1 MARNRRDEE
10 YLEETEPVGVV
21 VLNNVVNIAEDV
33 GEIMLDLA
41 KLQRKRSTDFNAF
54 LATLAE
60 AQKGGPESL
69 VKLLP
74 EDVAKQ
80 VMGSVMS
87 IMMVAGSLKKGDASG
102 SLPID
107 PKNLTPEELEK
118 IGKTLK
124 EEAAKLEK
132 TVADYEKM
140 LLSMKGRK

>member
-1 MARNRRDEE
+1 MARNRKDEE

-21 VLNNVVNIAEDV
+21 VLNNVVNIADDV

-41 KLQRKRSTDFNAF
+41 KLQRKRSNDFNAF

-87 IMMVAGSLKKGDASG
+87 IMMVAGSLKKGDSG
-102 SLPID
+102 GMPID
-107 PKNLTPEELEK
+107 PKKMTPEELEK

-140 LLSMKGRK
+140 LLSMKGKK